1 MKYAS
6 ILSLALA
13 ATLMQPAQARRPD
26 GDGPAQYSDLQSAWQ
41 QHQKMEAESEFHG
54 LNWRSI
60 GPVVQGGRV
69 VDVETVPGQPYTF
82 YVGYGSGGVWKTTN
96 NGVTFD
102 PLFDNMP
109 TMVIG
114 DIAVDP
120 NHPETVWVGTGEP
133 QSSRSTY
140 GGMGVFRST
149 DGGKTWQHMG
159 LGNSDRISKIYI
171 DPRNSQRIF
180 VAALGKL
187 YSPGGERGLYLSEN
201 GGESWEQVLPGDE
214 RTGIIDFVQHPNNP
228 DILYAASWERKRTAW
243 EFTEGGEGSGIW
255 RSTDA
260 GKTWQRLGGGLPQNE
275 HIGRIGLA
283 VSADSPDTLYAVVDN
298 QEELGEGEGELGG
311 HPLSAKR
318 LRTMSKE
325 EFLGQG
331 ADLIEEFIRNNDITP
346 EIDAAELMRRVEEDE
361 IDIDGI
367 LASLNNANAN
377 LLNRDIQGMQLYRS
391 DDRGDS
397 WYITH
402 DEPISQV
409 VYSYGYY
416 FGQVRAAPDDVNRVY
431 LLGVPL
437 ITSDDG
443 GKTFS
448 GLNDPKVHVDH
459 HSLWIDPNDSER
471 MMLGN
476 DGGLDITYDGGKSWL
491 KLDAQPVGQ
500 FYTIQVDMDKPYN
513 VYGGLQD
520 NGTYK
525 GSSTNRWQDGPSWSH
540 INGGDG
546 MYVAVDPRDSNTVY
560 AGYQFGNYVRLGQ
573 GRTTVRPRNGLTEDA
588 LRYNWNTPVILSP
601 HHPDVVYFGANKLFR
616 SMDQGET
623 WTALSDDLSSSKN
636 RGDVPYATI
645 TTLSES
651 PTQFGLIWAGTDDGE
666 IWVTESAGQS
676 WRSVDEDLP
685 HSRWASRVEA
695 SKHER
700 NRAYISLNGYR
711 NDDTRVYLYRTDDL
725 GKSWTN
731 IGTGLPA
738 EAVNVVRE
746 DPVNEDLIYVG
757 TDRGV
762 YVSHDR
768 GGHWQA
774 FDSQLPNVPVH
785 DLVIHPRDRELVA
798 GTHGRS
804 AWVVDVLPLQELTD
818 AVRKEDAHLFYLAD
832 IQAQRFWRSRRSRWF
847 YDAERDE
854 PYRFHYWS
862 KNAANGT
869 VEILDEE
876 QRVLRRFDISA
887 KAGINEANWDRLVDA
902 DLALAAEQQDNADND
917 DVQAKDRPVQ
927 QAIDLDY
934 PMYVLPGE
942 YTVRINLGGESAEAT
957 LNVKAPSAFRSR
969 AQAKPELRGRK

>member
-448 GLNDPKVHVDH
+448 GLNDPKVHVD
-459 HSLWIDPNDSER
+459 
-471 MMLGN
+471 
-476 DGGLDITYDGGKSWL
+476 
-491 KLDAQPVGQ
+491 
-500 FYTIQVDMDKPYN
+500 
-513 VYGGLQD
+513 
-520 NGTYK
+520 
-525 GSSTNRWQDGPSWSH
+525 
-540 INGGDG
+540 
-546 MYVAVDPRDSNTVY
+546 
-560 AGYQFGNYVRLGQ
+560 
-573 GRTTVRPRNGLTEDA
+573 
-588 LRYNWNTPVILSP
+588 
-601 HHPDVVYFGANKLFR
+601 
-616 SMDQGET
+616 
-623 WTALSDDLSSSKN
+623 
-636 RGDVPYATI
+636 
-645 TTLSES
+645 
-651 PTQFGLIWAGTDDGE
+651 
-666 IWVTESAGQS
+666 
-676 WRSVDEDLP
+676 
-685 HSRWASRVEA
+685 
-695 SKHER
+695 
-700 NRAYISLNGYR
+700 
-711 NDDTRVYLYRTDDL
+711 
-725 GKSWTN
+725 
-731 IGTGLPA
+731 
-738 EAVNVVRE
+738 
-746 DPVNEDLIYVG
+746 
-757 TDRGV
+757 
-762 YVSHDR
+762 
-768 GGHWQA
+768 
-774 FDSQLPNVPVH
+774 
-785 DLVIHPRDRELVA
+785 
-798 GTHGRS
+798 
-804 AWVVDVLPLQELTD
+804 
-818 AVRKEDAHLFYLAD
+818 
-832 IQAQRFWRSRRSRWF
+832 
-847 YDAERDE
+847 
-854 PYRFHYWS
+854 
-862 KNAANGT
+862 
-869 VEILDEE
+869 
-876 QRVLRRFDISA
+876 
-887 KAGINEANWDRLVDA
+887 
-902 DLALAAEQQDNADND
+902 
-917 DVQAKDRPVQ
+917 
-927 QAIDLDY
+927 
-934 PMYVLPGE
+934 
-942 YTVRINLGGESAEAT
+942 
-957 LNVKAPSAFRSR
+957 
-969 AQAKPELRGRK
+969 